1 MLRFTL
7 LTCLIAFTATSQ
19 VFAQQMEDVVYLKN
33 GGIVRGTI
41 IEQIP
46 GESLKIQTRDG
57 NVLVFAMDEIARL
70 SKDFAAD
77 TSPSASVGVEIGTQF
92 GHSYLSANGEGL
104 TLTGVP
110 TIPPLSSLYVSWFPN
125 EHLAI
130 GPEFGFGR
138 LSFDDSGDEYS
149 LSLLYLGGR
158 GAFFLPS
165 NAVSG
170 LYLLGNGALLGLYG
184 AAEESELG
192 DIRTSSDSEHIFAA
206 GVGLGYQWR
215 VGPAFVLKAE
225 GRYQRWWVNYD
236 EEYYDGGREEYRWR
250 ENTIGVNQFSFL
262 LGLGTRLDGR

>member
-7 LTCLIAFTATSQ
+7 LTCLIAVIATSQ
-19 VFAQQMEDVVYLKN
+19 VFAQQPMEDVVYLKN
-33 GGIVRGTI
+33 GGIVHGTI
-41 IEQIP
+41 VEQIP

-57 NVLVFAMDEIARL
+57 NVLVFAMDEIDRL
-70 SKDFAAD
+70 SKDFAVG
-77 TSPSASVGVEIGTQF
+77 TSSSASIKAEIGTQF
-92 GHSYLSANGEGL
+92 GHSYLSADGEGL

-110 TIPPLSSLYVSWFPN
+110 TIPPLSSLYVSWFPS
-125 EHLAI
+125 EQLAI

-184 AAEESELG
+184 DVEEREIE
-192 DIRTSSDSEHIFAA
+192 DIRTSSGSEHIFSA

-236 EEYYDGGREEYRWR
+236 EEYYDGWDYSWR
-250 ENTIGVNQFSFL
+250 ENTIGVNQFSFF